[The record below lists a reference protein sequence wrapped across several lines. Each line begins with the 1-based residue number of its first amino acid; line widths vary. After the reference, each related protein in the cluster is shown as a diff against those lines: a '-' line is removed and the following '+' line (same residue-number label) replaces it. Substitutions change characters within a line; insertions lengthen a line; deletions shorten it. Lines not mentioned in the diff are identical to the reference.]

1 MEKMPSASNSPVVG
15 RKKSSEDAE
24 VKKTQPLSVASMVR
38 RFERDNGLDKS
49 RGGGELERSNS
60 SLNKIGGK
68 SSPMSSRTS
77 SLSSSQGHL
86 ASAEVE
92 AASSNPEAAPSSE
105 QINSSASTA
114 ASPVKKANTSSKT
127 VSRYTFF
134 FNIFQGGAYK
144 ESTHGWRVIK
154 SKIR

>member
-92 AASSNPEAAPSSE
+92 ASLNPEAATSSE

-114 ASPVKKANTSSKT
+114 ASSVKKANTSSKT
-127 VSRYTFF
+127 VSQLPIHLLTF
-134 FNIFQGGAYK
+134 FQGGGYK
-144 ESTHGWRVIK
+144 EPTHGWRVIN